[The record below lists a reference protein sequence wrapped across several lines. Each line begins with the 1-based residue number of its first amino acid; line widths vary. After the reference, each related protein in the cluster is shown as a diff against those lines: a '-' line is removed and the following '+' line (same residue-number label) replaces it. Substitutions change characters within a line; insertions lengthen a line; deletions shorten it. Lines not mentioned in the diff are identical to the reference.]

1 MATQMCISVSI
12 DELERYTSVMP
23 TSFAVRI
30 SKAILAGETMVQVPL
45 KAYMALPDKL
55 AKQKAQEEALRK
67 CAELNNEGMA
77 CERLGDITGAVAAYE
92 ANIQLHYPAHHA
104 YKRLLVLYRKQK
116 DYKNELRIAQAACRV
131 FPKEQQYKDRRE
143 KIKELAKRTK

>member
-1 MATQMCISVSI
+1 MAAQTCISVSI
-12 DELERYTSVMP
+12 AELERYRSVMP
-23 TSFAVRI
+23 TNFVMRI
-30 SKAILAGETMVQVPL
+30 SKAILSGETMVQVPV
-45 KAYMALPDKL
+45 KAYMALPEKL
-55 AKQKAQEEALRK
+55 EKYNARQEALRK
-67 CAELNNEGMA
+67 CAELNNKGMS
-77 CERLGDITGAVAAYE
+77 CERCGNIAGAVAAYE

-143 KIKELAKRTK
+143 KVKELLKRTK